1 MKEEN
6 TQHVDDV
13 VLQKY
18 NESEYSNQKQTN
30 DEDQQRNKIILLQK
44 KNTLSLK
51 FLDEIQEH
59 IKNFISTFDYGLS
72 NSFRI

>member
-6 TQHVDDV
+6 TQHVGDV

-30 DEDQQRNKIILLQK
+30 DEDQQRNQIILLQK